1 MQTERALSDYK
12 TYRYFRPS
20 ELRIPHEHLASF
32 FEEEDVESL
41 KSEINDFFKTACD
54 ETYEYGNSFRYPATH
69 QNCYKLLELAYT
81 LKNNKENFTLQND
94 HKLYRSSDA
103 VFTQAFQENSELLF
117 PLVHLRLL
125 SAAEINDITFFLS
138 DFFEYKSLYE
148 WYELLDNLLRC
159 ANGDTVL
166 EKIYNRS
173 SHIILVK
180 EYVEKLIEAMYLIYQ
195 TKSINYRFK
204 NNEDKKQTV
213 SEELENAIISYLRYF
228 K

>member
-1 MQTERALSDYK
+1 MQRERALSDYK

-20 ELRIPHEHLASF
+20 ELRNPHKQLASF

-54 ETYEYGNSFRYPATH
+54 EAYEYGNSLRYPATH
-69 QNCYKLLELAYT
+69 QNCFKLLELAYT
-81 LKNNKENFTLQND
+81 LKNSNENFTLQND

-103 VFTQAFQENSELLF
+103 VFTQAFQENIELLF

-138 DFFEYKSLYE
+138 EFFEYKSLYE
-148 WYELLDNLLRC
+148 WHELLDNLLRC

-195 TKSINYRFK
+195 TKSINYK
-204 NNEDKKQTV
+204 SESTEGKKEAL
-213 SEELENAIISYLRYF
+213 SAEIENAIIEYLRYF